1 MCRVMAILASSG
13 GIWSVSGALL
23 WHYGG
28 ALRRLNVGVML

>member
-1 MCRVMAILASSG
+1 MCRVMAILASSE
-13 GIWSVSGALL
+13 GIFCVPGALL